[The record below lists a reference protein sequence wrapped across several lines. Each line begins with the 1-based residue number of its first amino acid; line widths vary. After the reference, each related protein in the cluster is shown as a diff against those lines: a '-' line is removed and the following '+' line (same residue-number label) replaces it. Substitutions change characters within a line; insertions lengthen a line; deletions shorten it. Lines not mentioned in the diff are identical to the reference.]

1 MNPTILSSVIRRVRR
16 NIAAGPYLHLAA
28 TATIAFS
35 MLILGVFAILYVNIS
50 DLLRSWQ
57 QDIRVVAYLEDDLVK
72 QRLEALRQHLAE
84 LPGVEKIRY
93 VSKDEAMT
101 RLRGQMKHRASLLD
115 GLKENPLPASLE
127 IELAPGWQRWERLD
141 PLADEIKTF
150 SGIEDV
156 AAAEAWLHRF
166 TGFMGFFRLASLIVG
181 GLVFA
186 TTVFVCANTIRLTL
200 YAKRQELEIMK
211 LVGATDSFVKTPFYA
226 QNLLEGALGGTV
238 GLGFLFVSFKLFIAR
253 LHSGHA
259 LLSTFD
265 IRFLS
270 LTGCA
275 ALLFVGILMAW
286 IGSYLSLR
294 QFLKP

>member
-1 MNPTILSSVIRRVRR
+1 MNLTVLSSVLRRVRR

-35 MLILGVFAILYVNIS
+35 MLILGVFSILYVNIS

-57 QDIRVVAYLEDDLVK
+57 QDIRVVAYLEEDLVK
-72 QRLEALRQHLAE
+72 ERLEALRQHLAE

-93 VSKDEAMT
+93 VSQEEAMS
-101 RLRGQMKHRASLLD
+101 RLRSQMKHRASLLD

-127 IELAPGWQRWERLD
+127 IHLAPGWQQWERLD

-200 YAKRQELEIMK
+200 YAKRQEIEIMK

-226 QNLLEGALGGTV
+226 QNLLEGALGGIV
-238 GLGFLFVSFKLFIAR
+238 GLGFLFISFRLFIAR

-275 ALLFVGILMAW
+275 ALLFVGILMSW

>member
-1 MNPTILSSVIRRVRR
+1 MNLTVLSSVIQRVRR

-28 TATIAFS
+28 TATIALS
-35 MLILGVFAILYVNIS
+35 LLILGVFAILYVNIS
-50 DLLRSWQ
+50 DLVWSWQ
-57 QDIRVVAYLEDDLVK
+57 QDIRVVAYLEEGLVK
-72 QRLEALRQHLAE
+72 ERVELLRQHLAE
-84 LPGVEKIRY
+84 LQGVEEIRY
-93 VSKDEAMT
+93 VSKGQAMT
-101 RLRGQMKHRASLLD
+101 RLRSQMKHRASLLD
-115 GLKENPLPASLE
+115 GLKENPLPASFE

-141 PLADEIKTF
+141 PLADKIKTL

-200 YAKRQELEIMK
+200 YAKRQEIEIMK
-211 LVGATDSFVKTPFYA
+211 LVGATDSFVKIPFYV
-226 QNLLEGALGGTV
+226 QNLLEGALGGIV
-238 GLGFLFVSFKLFIAR
+238 GLGLLFISFKLLIAR

-270 LTGCA
+270 LTGCT
-275 ALLFVGILMAW
+275 ALLFVGIFMAW
-286 IGSYLSLR
+286 LGSYISLR
-294 QFLKP
+294 QFLRP